1 MIILSLGYLI
11 LNFFVAFYAIKAM
24 LADPTDRSV
33 LYSRELLKK
42 GMVPERGSRKFYC
55 EVCESYVNE
64 RTKH

>member
-1 MIILSLGYLI
+1 
-11 LNFFVAFYAIKAM
+11 M

-42 GMVPERGSRKFYC
+42 GIVPERGSRKFYC

-64 RTKH
+64 RTKHCGSCNRCVELFDHHCKWLNN